1 MKINISKE
9 KLLDLI
15 LNDKISLNEIESE
28 DKKEFITQYGSL
40 LLLNAFKN
48 NEYQQL
54 EYLLSEE
61 QIRKK
66 FLSYIKGTISSA
78 EISYV
83 DNLSEIM
90 NFFILSMSRQ
100 NIQEKQNFFN
110 VITEFC
116 LENPIEMTRFFN
128 LRTNIT
134 WAGFEKDIP
143 IGMHYLKVAE
153 KNVNKLLDLNII
165 SKNLFSLTKK
175 TTLIHYLHLYPYETS
190 KYLIDNIDLNSTLKD
205 RDDLN
210 HTPLDNLISDLRVK
224 NVDLITY
231 LFKEKIEID
240 LFKKEFITYVVKSAN
255 ILRNKQTKQSLRDN
269 IMKSLED
276 LFNFDE
282 IQNNEELKQNIAK
295 NICQKVTPEIQYL
308 WLNAKLKGK
317 PVVKKIKI

>member
-28 DKKEFITQYGSL
+28 DKKEFITQYGSS

-61 QIRKK
+61 QIKEN

-128 LRTNIT
+128 
-134 WAGFEKDIP
+134 
-143 IGMHYLKVAE
+143 
-153 KNVNKLLDLNII
+153 KN
-165 SKNLFSLTKK
+165 
-175 TTLIHYLHLYPYETS
+175 
-190 KYLIDNIDLNSTLKD
+190 KYYMGRI
-205 RDDLN
+205 
-210 HTPLDNLISDLRVK
+210 
-224 NVDLITY
+224 
-231 LFKEKIEID
+231 
-240 LFKKEFITYVVKSAN
+240 
-255 ILRNKQTKQSLRDN
+255 
-269 IMKSLED
+269 
-276 LFNFDE
+276 
-282 IQNNEELKQNIAK
+282 
-295 NICQKVTPEIQYL
+295 
-308 WLNAKLKGK
+308 
-317 PVVKKIKI
+317 